1 MEKKEKIKLGISI
14 GDLNGIGGELV
25 VKTFEDSRML
35 EFCTPVI
42 YASVKTISFF
52 KNHFESSL
60 SFKSIQ
66 NAEQAIESKVNVV
79 TVWKDDVKINFGEED
94 LLIGSYAIKSLQAAV
109 KDLKDDQIDV
119 LVTAPINKHNIQSD
133 DFKFPG
139 HTDYLAQELEGDSLM
154 FMVSDGLKVGL
165 LTDHV
170 PVSEVSKQITPESI
184 ENKISIIYN
193 SLVQD
198 FNIRLPKIAVLGLNP
213 HTGDNGVI
221 GNEDDEV
228 LRPTLQAIKN
238 RGKVVYGPY
247 SADSFFG
254 SKNYKNFDAILA
266 TYHDQGLIPF
276 KTLAFG
282 SGVNFT
288 AGLSKVRTSPD
299 HGTAYEIAGKGVADI
314 SSFKEAIFSAIS
326 IFRNRQMNQKLTSN
340 PLTKQPKK
348 AYNKK

>member
-1 MEKKEKIKLGISI
+1 MEKEEKIKLGISI

-25 VKTFEDSRML
+25 IKTFEDSRML

-42 YASVKTISFF
+42 YASVKTLSFF
-52 KNHFESSL
+52 KKHFESSID
-60 SFKSIQ
+60 FNSIQ
-66 NAEQAIESKVNVV
+66 TAEKAVESKVNVI

-94 LLIGSYAIKSLQAAV
+94 LIIGSYAIKSLQAAV

-119 LVTAPINKHNIQSD
+119 LVTAPINKHNIQSE

-139 HTDYLAQELEGDSLM
+139 HTDYLAQQLEGDSLM
-154 FMVSDGLKVGL
+154 FMVSDNLKVGL

-228 LRPTLQAIKN
+228 LRHTLQAIKN